1 MLQETLSSFSPPQTT
16 FPDPHDPEVEGT
28 AEPNQAAEPTLENLY
43 MREAGKAPLLSAE
56 EEKYYARRA
65 QQGDNNARTHMI
77 ESNLRMV
84 IKVAI
89 NHTNRGLPLMDL
101 IEEGN
106 LGLMHAVEKFD
117 PELGFR
123 FSTYA
128 SWWIQQAIERALM
141 NQVRTVRIPVHV
153 LKNLRRY
160 QREAR
165 RLTQIHQREP
175 RPEEIAKALNEPP
188 EKVHQFLGL
197 QALETSLDIP
207 LGDDHDDCLADL
219 LPDEQVNPAV
229 LWETFDKEASIN
241 EQLAQLTARQQEV
254 LKRRYGLGGYEAAT
268 LEEIGQSIGITRER
282 VRQIQQ
288 AAIKRLRQIMEKEM
302 PVKNTDANEYPYY
315 DQLPG

>member
-1 MLQETLSSFSPPQTT
+1 MFQEMHSPPATLHSI
-16 FPDPHDPEVEGT
+16 FPDPAHLGAEDT
-28 AEPNQAAEPTLENLY
+28 ANLNQVAGPTLENLY
-43 MREAGKAPLLSAE
+43 MREAGKVPLLSVE
-56 EEKYYARRA
+56 EEKYYARRV
-65 QQGDNNARTHMI
+65 QQGDNNARAHMI
-77 ESNLRMV
+77 KSNLRMV
-84 IKVAI
+84 IKVAA

-153 LKNLRRY
+153 LKDLRRY

-165 RLTQIHQREP
+165 RLTQLYQREP
-175 RPEEIAKALNEPP
+175 RPEEIATALNEPL
-188 EKVHQFLGL
+188 EKVHHFLNL
-197 QALETSLDIP
+197 QSQETSLDTP
-207 LGDDHDDCLADL
+207 LSNDNDDCLADL
-219 LPDEQVNPAV
+219 LPDDQINPAV
-229 LWETFDKEASIN
+229 LWETFDKETSIN

-254 LKRRYGLGGYEAAT
+254 LKRRYGLDGYEAAT
-268 LEEIGQSIGITRER
+268 LKEIGQSIGITRER

-288 AAIKRLRQIMEKEM
+288 TALRQLRQIM
-302 PVKNTDANEYPYY
+302 KNTMPATDTEE
-315 DQLPG
+315 

>member
-1 MLQETLSSFSPPQTT
+1 MFQEMHSSPATLHSI
-16 FPDPHDPEVEGT
+16 FPDPAHLGAEDT
-28 AEPNQAAEPTLENLY
+28 ANLNQVAGPTLENLY
-43 MREAGKAPLLSAE
+43 MREAGKVPLLSVE
-56 EEKYYARRA
+56 EEKYYARRV
-65 QQGDNNARTHMI
+65 QQGDNNARAHMI
-77 ESNLRMV
+77 KSNLRMV
-84 IKVAI
+84 IKVAA

-153 LKNLRRY
+153 LKDLRRY

-165 RLTQIHQREP
+165 RLTQLYQREP
-175 RPEEIAKALNEPP
+175 RPEEIATALNEPL
-188 EKVHQFLGL
+188 EKVHHFLNL
-197 QALETSLDIP
+197 QSQETSLDTP
-207 LGDDHDDCLADL
+207 LSNDNDDCLADL
-219 LPDEQVNPAV
+219 LPDDQINPAV
-229 LWETFDKEASIN
+229 LWETFDKETSIN

-254 LKRRYGLGGYEAAT
+254 LKRRYGLDGYEAAT
-268 LEEIGQSIGITRER
+268 LKEIGQSIGITRER

-288 AAIKRLRQIMEKEM
+288 TALRQLRQIM
-302 PVKNTDANEYPYY
+302 KNTMPATDTEE
-315 DQLPG
+315 